1 MATKV
6 RVEGLRELEKA
17 LAELPKATGK
27 SAMRRVLKKRA
38 QPVADAARSLAPEA
52 AGDLRDSVTV
62 STKRPAG
69 QKSQAAQAFAAAG
82 GGAAGRAAAKAAG
95 SSPVLIYI
103 GPGRHPQASLQEFG
117 TSFHGPQPYMRPAW
131 DRTKDGVLDG
141 IKDDLWAEVKKS
153 AARLAKKRAKAAAKG

>member
-6 RVEGLRELEKA
+6 KVEGLRELEKA
-17 LAELPKATGK
+17 LADLPKATGK

-38 QPVADAARSLAPEA
+38 QPVADAARSLAPHGVGHLE
-52 AGDLRDSVTV
+52 DSITV
-62 STKRPAG
+62 STKRPVG
-69 QKSQAAQAFAAAG
+69 QKSESQRAFAAAG

-95 SSPVLIYI
+95 SSPVLIFI

-117 TSFHGPQPYMRPAW
+117 TSHHGPQPYMRPAW
-131 DRTKDGVLDG
+131 DRTKDAVLDG
-141 IKDDLWAEVKKS
+141 IKDDLWAEVRKS